1 MKRQLPVCTLLLFAA
16 LAAMPSASAQA
27 QLRYVLTEGSA
38 FALDGS
44 TALGSFSCHSYR
56 ASGSADVSAGGTA
69 NAALSVPVEAFDC
82 GNGRMNRDLFGALRG
97 DEHTHIRFVL
107 DRAETGI
114 ETNSWMDVRVWG
126 TLTLAG
132 VDRPIQVDAQG
143 HRENDRV
150 RLRGQRVVRMTD
162 FGIRPP
168 SGPLGLI
175 RAHDAVTV
183 RFDLTARID
192 GAP

>member
-1 MKRQLPVCTLLLFAA
+1 MKRYMLVCTLSM
-16 LAAMPSASAQA
+16 LAAVAMASASVHAQT
-27 QLRYVLTEGSA
+27 RYVLAEGSA

-44 TALGSFSCHSYR
+44 TALGGFSCHSYR
-56 ASGSADVSAGGTA
+56 ASGSADVPTNGRLTA
-69 NAALSVPVEAFDC
+69 LLSVPVEAFDC
-82 GNGRMNRDLFGALRG
+82 GNGRMNRDLFNALRG
-97 DEHTHIRFVL
+97 DEHAHIRFVL
-107 DRAETGI
+107 DRAETHS
-114 ETNSWMDVRVWG
+114 EADDWTDVRVWG

-132 VDRPIQVDAQG
+132 VARPVQVDAQG
-143 HRENDRV
+143 RRENGRV

-168 SGPLGLI
+168 SGPLGLV
-175 RAHDAVTV
+175 RARDAVTV

>member
-1 MKRQLPVCTLLLFAA
+1 MCTLLLFAA

-27 QLRYVLTEGSA
+27 QMRYVLTEGSA

-44 TALGSFSCHSYR
+44 TVLGGFSCHSYR

-82 GNGRMNRDLFGALRG
+82 GNGRMNRDLFDALRG
-97 DEHTHIRFVL
+97 DEHAYVRFVL
-107 DRAETGI
+107 DRAETGT
-114 ETNSWMDVRVWG
+114 EAEGWTDVRVWG

-132 VDRPIQVDAQG
+132 VARPIQVDAKG
-143 HRENDRV
+143 RRENGRV

-168 SGPLGLI
+168 AGPLGLV
-175 RAHDAVTV
+175 RARDAVTV

-192 GAP
+192 SAP